1 MQREQSLL
9 LQEEIDFVKNI
20 IIDIQKSFKMLY
32 EEFAN
37 SAMQAEKKEN
47 DLSYLHKRNTLKRK
61 SNGMKSGIKVL
72 EEAL

>member
-1 MQREQSLL
+1 MQT
-9 LQEEIDFVKNI
+9 
-20 IIDIQKSFKMLY
+20 
-32 EEFAN
+32 
-37 SAMQAEKKEN
+37 EKKEN